1 MHSLNKI
8 CQFKEFSICWAF
20 GRLTADVRVA
30 LVKFWLVND
39 AVRDPREAW
48 RRTFDVA
55 CIALN
60 TQGEIVGVSSIY
72 IDRLAPAESTY
83 WFYRTFIRSD
93 SRVLGLNQIIFNAG
107 FDQLA
112 EMHRAEPASPS
123 GVVVV
128 TENPKLESRGGVR
141 ILQRNGLKRLGTDH
155 HGQSVWCK
163 SFPSILG

>member
-8 CQFKEFSICWAF
+8 CEFREFSIYWVF
-20 GRLTADVRVA
+20 GQLTAEVRA
-30 LVKFWLVND
+30 ELVKFWLVND
-39 AVRDPREAW
+39 AVRDQREAW

-60 TQGEIVGVSSIY
+60 PEGEIVGVSSIY
-72 IDRLAPAESTY
+72 IDRLLPAGPTY

-93 SRVLGLNQIIFNAG
+93 SRVLGLNPLIFNAG

-112 EMHRAEPASPS
+112 QMHQAEPASPS

-141 ILQRNGLKRLGTDH
+141 IFQRNGLERLGTDH